1 MRNIK
6 GTILKR
12 NYLQK
17 EGSEYKNMVKK
28 DNIIIL
34 LDFKLNILSVFVR

>member
-6 GTILKR
+6 GTILDR

-17 EGSEYKNMVKK
+17 ERGEYKNMVKK

-34 LDFKLNILSVFVR
+34 LDLKLNILSVSVR